1 MLINFRSFPELNS
14 KRKIM
19 ISSGFKGTF
28 KNGFPLC
35 QCKPLALLSEPHS
48 PAEGLLRGHEKLQRE
63 RQLRSW
69 QRKQEA
75 CKGRGCDEET
85 RGASM
90 HAAPGTSLLLLQALQ
105 ALPLGHPHR
114 VCEDGKWVREA
125 CFSD

>member
-75 CKGRGCDEET
+75 CKGRGCDEEAC
-85 RGASM
+85 GASM
-90 HAAPGTSLLLLQALQ
+90 HAAPTSLLLTQPLQAL
-105 ALPLGHPHR
+105 LLGNPHR
-114 VCEDGKWVREA
+114 VSEDGKLVRGEG